1 MIHIIKNYKWVIT
14 TSLICLLLGVLTFFT
29 FINRS
34 FIELN
39 ALNLQVLL
47 FVDAF
52 LLITFF
58 SLIFVET
65 YKILKDKKKGVAGS
79 ETSLR
84 YIIFFSTTTLLP
96 SILIAIFSLFL
107 FNVVIQKYFEKK
119 IKSVVNSSSEVA
131 KNYVAQTRN
140 SIEADILLMVIDV
153 NNKSGLFY
161 DSPKGFQ
168 KVLAS
173 QRLLRKLDEVHLLDG
188 AGNIIMSN
196 ITDPTSNFVAP
207 PEEAFTR
214 TMNGK
219 PVRISDPNTNRTS
232 ALVKLNNF
240 IDTYLYIVRFMDPK
254 VINYLRE
261 TSEAVTFYYSVQ
273 DRKTGI
279 KITFGIIYV
288 LIVSLLLFLSVNIAI
303 SFASRL
309 TKPIINLIAASE
321 KISSGDLNAKVPK
334 IDTDKEFKK
343 LNTNF
348 NLMIDKLKKQQDKLL
363 LAERHAAW
371 ENVARKLAHEI
382 KNPLTPIQLSIDRI
396 REKYLTKS
404 GSDNKN
410 FSNYLNTITKQ
421 IKDIEH
427 LVNEFSDFARMPK
440 PSLKKVNLNQIVER
454 AINLH
459 VLSDKD
465 IKFVFTKNKT
475 FNNINGDE
483 EQLNRVFI
491 NLIKNSIESIHD
503 KRIKIVDFKGK
514 ISIEIRDD
522 SDYIYVNIV
531 DDGIG
536 FGHVDKAKMLTPY
549 FTTKKDGTGLGL
561 AVVSKIIN
569 DHNSVILFS
578 SVDNGAKVE
587 IAFPKNYDK

>member
-1 MIHIIKNYKWVIT
+1 MIHIIKNNKWVIT
-14 TSLICLLLGVLTFFT
+14 TSLTCILFGVLTFFT

-39 ALNLQVLL
+39 ELNLQILL
-47 FVDAF
+47 FIDAF
-52 LLITFF
+52 LLILLFV
-58 SLIFVET
+58 LIFVET
-65 YKILKDKKKGVAGS
+65 YKILRDKKKGAAGS

-84 YIIFFSTTTLLP
+84 YIVFFSTTTLLP

-107 FNVVIQKYFEKK
+107 FNVVIQKYFEKQ
-119 IKSVVNSSSEVA
+119 IKSVVNNSSEVA
-131 KNYVAQTRN
+131 KNYVAQTIS
-140 SIEADILLMVIDV
+140 SIEADILLMLIDV
-153 NNKSGLFY
+153 NNKSDLFY
-161 DSPKGFQ
+161 NNPKSFQ
-168 KVLAS
+168 KVLTS
-173 QRLLRKLDEVHLLDG
+173 QRLLRKLDEVHILDG

-196 ITDPTSNFVAP
+196 IVDPTINFISP
-207 PEEAFTR
+207 PEEAFTG
-214 TMNGK
+214 TLSGK
-219 PVRISDPNTNRTS
+219 PVRITDPVTNRTS

-254 VINYLRE
+254 VIDYLKE
-261 TSEAVTFYYSVQ
+261 TSEAISFYYSVQ

-279 KITFGIIYV
+279 KITFAIIYI

-303 SFASRL
+303 SFASQL
-309 TKPIINLIAASE
+309 TKPIINLIGASE
-321 KISSGDLNAKVPK
+321 KISAGDLNAKVPK
-334 IDTDKEFKK
+334 IETDKEFRK
-343 LNTNF
+343 LNENF
-348 NLMIDKLKKQQDKLL
+348 NSMIDKLKKQQDKLL
-363 LAERHAAW
+363 LSERHAAW

-396 REKYLTKS
+396 REKYLSKS

-440 PSLKKVNLNQIVER
+440 PSLKKLNLNQIILR
-454 AINLH
+454 SINLH
-459 VLSDKD
+459 ELSDRD
-465 IKFVFTKNKT
+465 IKFTFIKNKST
-475 FNNINGDE
+475 NNIKGDE

-503 KRIKIVDFKGK
+503 KRIKTVDFKGK
-514 ISIEIRDD
+514 INIEIRDD
-522 SDYIYVNIV
+522 SDYIYVTIF

-549 FTTKKDGTGLGL
+549 FTTKKNGTGLGL

-569 DHNSVILFS
+569 DHNSTILFS
-578 SVDNGAKVE
+578 SIDNGAKVE
-587 IAFPKNYDK
+587 ITLPKKA